1 MNKST
6 IADIAASIT
15 TIVVGSPASGNS
27 LAAAS
32 APEELVEPVEP
43 ERVVTG
49 VGFTVVVV
57 EPVARVAVGFGAA
70 LRIGDLRLVG
80 AENSRIE
87 SIPALI
93 VVSESESAAVIV
105 RIYEAPAIN
114 DESVVIVTEDLSRA
128 PDLSRVPVIE
138 AIWIFSF
145 DPWSMIRTRIE
156 LAYTDWLNLRV
167 RLWVFSTFTVSR
179 RSGRFFGWGT
189 VTGLVPI
196 TADVPVEPV
205 AVVEPVAAET
215 GETIAVVMII
225 IKATKESRD
234 ID

>member
-1 MNKST
+1 M
-6 IADIAASIT
+6 T

-43 ERVVTG
+43 ERVVAG
-49 VGFTVVVV
+49 VGFTVVVVV

-70 LRIGDLRLVG
+70 LRTGDLRLVG
-80 AENSRIE
+80 AANSRIE

-93 VVSESESAAVIV
+93 VVSERESAAVMV

-189 VTGLVPI
+189 VTGVVPI

-205 AVVEPVAAET
+205 ATVEPVVVAAET

>member
-1 MNKST
+1 M
-6 IADIAASIT
+6 
-15 TIVVGSPASGNS
+15 VVGSPASGNS

-43 ERVVTG
+43 ERVVVVG

-70 LRIGDLRLVG
+70 LRTGGLRLVG
-80 AENSRIE
+80 AANSRIE

-179 RSGRFFGWGT
+179 RSGRFFGCGT
-189 VTGLVPI
+189 VTGVVPI

-205 AVVEPVAAET
+205 ATVEPVVVAAET